1 MSTSNNAL
9 KVTDLDYFGIRNNL
23 KEFLRN
29 QNEFTDYDF
38 DGSGMAVLLDLL
50 AYNTYYNSFYINMVA
65 NETFLDTAQV
75 RQNILSHAKVIN
87 YVPTSVRGSL
97 SKVNVLVTPSN
108 NEDQGTNIITLDKYT
123 RLVGEDKDGVS
134 YPFVAVNSN
143 TAAKSGDTFLFPN
156 VFVRQGEVITLQFPV
171 DGTNM
176 KRRFEI
182 PSANVDTSTMIV
194 SVQESASNTHTSVY
208 FLHED
213 LTEINGKSK
222 VFFLE
227 ENENLQYSIYFGD
240 DVIGKRPANGNI
252 VIVTYLDSVGSIA
265 NNISNFTFTEPVG
278 GLYTS
283 NVIVTT
289 VQTSYGGTDKESIEQ
304 IRFRAPYH
312 YSVQNRAVTDNDY
325 ESLIVKDYSNIES
338 VSVWG
343 GEDNDPVQYGKVF
356 MSMKTKGYF
365 ALSELE
371 KENIKNSLI
380 QNRNVMTI
388 IPEIVDPEYVYVT
401 LKGSVT
407 YNPTLTT
414 KTASQL
420 LQIVKNAI
428 VQYTVDE
435 LNTFKATFKKSK
447 LQFYIENSDPAITA
461 SNLEVYLQRQIIIE
475 TDVTRN
481 YVIKFNTML
490 TKGDLT
496 DKLFTFPQIIV
507 NDLSGVTRNV
517 FIEEVPESY
526 TGVDSIT
533 ILQQGMGYTSIPSVT
548 ITGDGSGA
556 TAVATVVNGKVE
568 KITITNRGS
577 NYTRATVSITG
588 GGGSGATAYSLVQ
601 NDLGNLRTYYYRS
614 NGEKVIVNP
623 NAGTINYLKGEVVI
637 TNLSTQ
643 GAVLN
648 DYYDQNVLTVSVLPD
663 SDIIP
668 PLRNRILTIDS
679 NNARSLLLEMVAET

>member
-1 MSTSNNAL
+1 MATSNNAL
-9 KVTDLDYFGIRNNL
+9 KVTDLDYFSIRNNL

-143 TAAKSGDTFLFPN
+143 TAAKGGDTFLFPN

-325 ESLIVKDYSNIES
+325 ESLIVKDYSNIEA

-401 LKGSVT
+401 LRGSVT

-447 LQFYIENSDPAITA
+447 LQFYIENSDPAITS

-623 NAGTINYLKGEVVI
+623 NAGTINYLRGEVVI